1 MHILLWMNV
10 MLDFICMGFAELGE
24 TGNKQT
30 SRFLSKKQYV
40 DACGF
45 LSENVEIFLF
55 FWNSG
60 IFK

>member
-1 MHILLWMNV
+1 MNSDMMSLFTMV
-10 MLDFICMGFAELGE
+10 RSTDIPQD
-24 TGNKQT
+24 KT

-45 LSENVEIFLF
+45 LSENVEIFLS
-55 FWNSG
+55 FWYSG